1 MIRTAPLL
9 ALASVLVCGVGCRKG
24 PEAKAAQLR
33 SVEAERQQTLARRLV
48 MAGSSSNQRMPLAS
62 WIIPAELREISG
74 IVLTSTGN
82 LLAHDDEV
90 GRIYEINPKS
100 GIILKRFT
108 LKGTPH
114 GDFEAIARAGED
126 LYLLESNGKLFKFR
140 EGADATKVP
149 YLKIDTRLGHECQF
163 EGIAFEPDS
172 SRLLLAC
179 KKVSAKS
186 LKDVLVIYRLPLPMT
201 DSTKLTMLQVPMAE
215 VIGVNRWKD
224 FQPSDIAVDP
234 ATGNYVLISS
244 QEKGLVVMTPGG
256 KVLRSETLPAGH
268 SQAEGVAVTSD
279 GMLIVSDEAAEK
291 PAHITLY
298 RWVP

>member
-1 MIRTAPLL
+1 MIRTGPLL
-9 ALASVLVCGVGCRKG
+9 ALASIFVCSAGCRKG

-33 SVEAERQQTLARRLV
+33 TVEAQRQQSLARRMV
-48 MAGSSSNQRMPLAS
+48 MAGSRSNQRMPLAS
-62 WIIPAELREISG
+62 WIMPAELREISG
-74 IVLTSTGN
+74 IELTATGN

-114 GDFEAIARAGED
+114 GDFEAIARAGDD

-140 EGADATKVP
+140 EGADASKVP
-149 YLKIDTRLGHECQF
+149 YLKIDTRLGHECEF
-163 EGIAFEPDS
+163 EGVAFEPDS

-179 KKVSAKS
+179 KKVSAKG
-186 LKDVLVIYRLPLPMT
+186 LKDDLVIYRLPLPIT

-215 VIGVNRWKD
+215 VVGVNGWKD

-234 ATGNYVLISS
+234 ATGNYVMVSS
-244 QEKGLVVMTPGG
+244 QEKGLVVITPGG
-256 KVLRSETLPAGH
+256 RVVRSESLPSGH
-268 SQAEGVAVTSD
+268 AQAEGVAVTSD
-279 GMLIVSDEAAEK
+279 GMLIVSDEAAGK